1 MKNKLLK
8 KVLGIFEYKLI
19 DKNLF
24 KNNRLLSD
32 KSFLTM
38 NIILKNIFEKKKIN
52 NLIQIGANDGDR
64 FDILNYYIKKYQT
77 KSLLVEPI
85 KKNFEQL
92 KKNYKN
98 YNFITFDNSAI
109 SVNN

>member
-8 KVLGIFEYKLI
+8 KVLGIFEYKLM

-38 NIILKNIFEKKKIN
+38 NIILKNIFDKKK
-52 NLIQIGANDGDR
+52 LII
-64 FDILNYYIKKYQT
+64 
-77 KSLLVEPI
+77 
-85 KKNFEQL
+85 
-92 KKNYKN
+92 
-98 YNFITFDNSAI
+98 
-109 SVNN
+109 

>member
-38 NIILKNIFEKKKIN
+38 NG
-52 NLIQIGANDGDR
+52 QHSVTGND
-64 FDILNYYIKKYQT
+64 
-77 KSLLVEPI
+77 SLLRCSINLFGLV
-85 KKNFEQL
+85 KFDVFLRTDKFE
-92 KKNYKN
+92 
-98 YNFITFDNSAI
+98 
-109 SVNN
+109 